1 MNNINIGEDVMEPFL
16 KIAEELEK
24 ANQLKK
30 AELVLRYGEKLVDD
44 ALHNPYI

>member
-1 MNNINIGEDVMEPFL
+1 MVMINRISDVIKSL
-16 KIAEELEK
+16 DIIAREMEK